1 MDVLL
6 ETSIKSFWEL
16 GLNRAITMSM
26 PSLENLL
33 SLNVTSIQS
42 SQQLIQPITRFNMVT
57 TQSQEII
64 GSEDQLT
71 ILKPN
76 MCQAMPVMFL
86 KSNQKIYLVNPS
98 PKHPQNPKT
107 PLRSNRDFNFIRNND
122 NIKFSENEHQRK
134 RKHHYWPLHT
144 W

>member
-16 GLNRAITMSM
+16 ALNRAITMSM

-57 TQSQEII
+57 TQS
-64 GSEDQLT
+64 
-71 ILKPN
+71 
-76 MCQAMPVMFL
+76 
-86 KSNQKIYLVNPS
+86 
-98 PKHPQNPKT
+98 
-107 PLRSNRDFNFIRNND
+107 
-122 NIKFSENEHQRK
+122 
-134 RKHHYWPLHT
+134 
-144 W
+144 

>member
-1 MDVLL
+1 MKSMDVLL

-57 TQSQEII
+57 TQS
-64 GSEDQLT
+64 
-71 ILKPN
+71 
-76 MCQAMPVMFL
+76 
-86 KSNQKIYLVNPS
+86 
-98 PKHPQNPKT
+98 
-107 PLRSNRDFNFIRNND
+107 
-122 NIKFSENEHQRK
+122 
-134 RKHHYWPLHT
+134 
-144 W
+144 

>member
-57 TQSQEII
+57 TQS
-64 GSEDQLT
+64 
-71 ILKPN
+71 
-76 MCQAMPVMFL
+76 
-86 KSNQKIYLVNPS
+86 
-98 PKHPQNPKT
+98 
-107 PLRSNRDFNFIRNND
+107 
-122 NIKFSENEHQRK
+122 
-134 RKHHYWPLHT
+134 
-144 W
+144 